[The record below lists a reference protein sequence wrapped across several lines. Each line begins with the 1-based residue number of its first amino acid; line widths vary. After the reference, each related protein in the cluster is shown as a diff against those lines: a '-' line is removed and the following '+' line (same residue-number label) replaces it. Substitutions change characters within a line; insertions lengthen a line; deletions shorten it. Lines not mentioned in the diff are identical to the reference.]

1 MAIGKQ
7 GAYATVEGGV
17 VDFGK
22 ITTEA
27 IDKYQTQ
34 QALQEK
40 LKQEKAAAKA
50 KAISDEIKN
59 LKSLDKYSSSNNE
72 NYDNVA
78 LAITNDLANGLH
90 EEQNKVATGESNSLK
105 ANQYAENANQVL
117 ATMNST
123 AKHIQ
128 DKASAYAKLADE
140 KKLNPDSI
148 NIEAQKNILKD
159 IKYIKNSNGT
169 ITYYHTDENG
179 TQIADNPIEIVD
191 KVYNPVFKVDLPVE
205 LKKIK
210 DVLDQDKIAKPSGG
224 FVVTQTEQSKRFLG
238 GVSASA
244 VNLLGDRSTK
254 AELWSDYQRS
264 LPGNKAVV
272 FKVDGFSEKENQD
285 LYNYTYNKVLGMY
298 PEEKSMTQLS
308 KSGGGNNGDK
318 TTFTPTTYDP
328 SQSFGNYGK
337 TANGLGIS
345 VSDASTK
352 SKQVILSSIPIG
364 KATDKLGTISNA
376 LVTDVM
382 YDDKG
387 RMVANMTYV
396 DWKSTKLTKEQ
407 KEKGLTLMQTKGFD
421 DLDAIADEL
430 GVSSATLAESRKT
443 HVQPIGK
450 AAQSKVL
457 SKMGLTDAQLK
468 AKVGYSGTVKPTS
481 TKTTT
486 KKEIS
491 RGDIASK
498 AQAAGYSVKEYEAL
512 LIKNGVTIK

>member
-7 GAYATVEGGV
+7 GAYATVEGGI

-50 KAISDEIKN
+50 KAISDEVKN

-90 EEQNKVATGESNSLK
+90 EEQTKVATGESNSLK

-191 KVYNPVFKVDLPVE
+191 KVYSPVFKVDLPVE

-308 KSGGGNNGDK
+308 KSGSGSGTDK
-318 TTFTPTTYDP
+318 EKDIRTVTTFNAP
-328 SQSFGNYGK
+328 QGGVGK
-337 TANGLGIS
+337 AYGIS
-345 VSDASTK
+345 PNKKGEGVIYQSINIGGKQITNYDAKQYWWNEKGDLVISGTYESIKTSRTTPKKDASEIDLLEMLKKNGELKPEQQERYEELAKTYGSTK
-352 SKQVILSSIPIG
+352 NRLRATINKDDQYLIEPI
-364 KATDKLGTISNA
+364 ATKLGYGSVDEFNSVYRPNIS
-376 LVTDVM
+376 
-382 YDDKG
+382 
-387 RMVANMTYV
+387 
-396 DWKSTKLTKEQ
+396 Q
-407 KEKGLTLMQTKGFD
+407 
-421 DLDAIADEL
+421 
-430 GVSSATLAESRKT
+430 
-443 HVQPIGK
+443 
-450 AAQSKVL
+450 
-457 SKMGLTDAQLK
+457 
-468 AKVGYSGTVKPTS
+468 KPTS
-481 TKTTT
+481 TTT
-486 KKEIS
+486 KSGGAS
-491 RGDIASK
+491 RFNK
-498 AQAAGYSVKEYEAL
+498 
-512 LIKNGVTIK
+512 

>member
-34 QALQEK
+34 QALQQK
-40 LKQEKAAAKA
+40 LKQEKEAAKQ
-50 KAISDEIKN
+50 KAIADDIKN
-59 LKSLDKYSSSNNE
+59 LKSLDKYSPSNNQ

-78 LAITNDLANGLH
+78 LAITNDLANGLS
-90 EEQNKVATGESNSLK
+90 EEKNKVKTGESDSLI
-105 ANQYAENANQVL
+105 ANQYAENANQVI
-117 ATMNST
+117 ATMSST

-148 NIEAQKNILKD
+148 NIDAQQNILKD
-159 IKYIKNSNGT
+159 IKYIKNPNGT
-169 ITYYHTDENG
+169 IKYYHTDENG

-191 KVYNPVFKVDLPVE
+191 KIYNPVFKVDLPVE

-210 DVLDQDKIAKPSGG
+210 DVLDQDKIAKRSGG

-272 FKVDGFSEKENQD
+272 FKADGFSEKENQD

-308 KSGGGNNGDK
+308 QSGGGGNNNDK
-318 TTFTPTTYDP
+318 TTFIPQTYDP
-328 SQSFGNYGK
+328 SQSFGFYGER
-337 TANGLGIS
+337 ANGMGIT
-345 VSDASTK
+345 VSDASDK
-352 SKQVILSSIPIG
+352 KNQVILSSIPIG
-364 KATDKLGTISNA
+364 KSSEGKGSISNA
-376 LVTDVM
+376 LVTDIM
-382 YDDKG
+382 YDGAG
-387 RMVANMTYV
+387 RMIASMTYI
-396 DWKSTKLTKEQ
+396 DWKSAKLTKEQ
-407 KEKGLTLMQTKGFD
+407 KEKGMTLMQTKGYD
-421 DLDAIADEL
+421 DINSIADEL

-443 HVQPIGK
+443 LVQPIGK

-468 AKVGYSGTVKPTS
+468 AKVGYSSIAKPTK
-481 TKTTT
+481 TKTT
-486 KKEIS
+486 KPIQFDSEGNI
-491 RGDIASK
+491 
-498 AQAAGYSVKEYEAL
+498 
-512 LIKNGVTIK
+512 IK